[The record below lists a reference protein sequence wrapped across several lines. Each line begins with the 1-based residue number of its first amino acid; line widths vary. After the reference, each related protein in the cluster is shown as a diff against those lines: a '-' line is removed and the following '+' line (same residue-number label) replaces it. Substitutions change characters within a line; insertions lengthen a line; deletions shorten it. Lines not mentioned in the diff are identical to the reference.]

1 MTRSGTAAGGLVL
14 PFILEALLSRY
25 GAERTLQALV
35 CAPSHRREIPLLT
48 QIGVTLLQAVAT
60 FLLLGA
66 ALPLVRPRLPL
77 PPKSQGDRDKKEES
91 SRGAAVAGE
100 AEAAK
105 SVESPAA
112 QPVTFKR
119 MATNTRL
126 LAFLA
131 ANSQSLAGGDGFSCA
146 SSC

>member
-1 MTRSGTAAGGLVL
+1 MCSL
-14 PFILEALLSRY
+14 
-25 GAERTLQALV
+25 
-35 CAPSHRREIPLLT
+35 APPRDPPPLT

-105 SVESPAA
+105 SVQSPAA

-131 ANSQSLAGGDGFSCA
+131 ANSQVTRRWRRIQLRLVLLTRSACPQSCKA
-146 SSC
+146 SGTLSHCCTCRLLPP